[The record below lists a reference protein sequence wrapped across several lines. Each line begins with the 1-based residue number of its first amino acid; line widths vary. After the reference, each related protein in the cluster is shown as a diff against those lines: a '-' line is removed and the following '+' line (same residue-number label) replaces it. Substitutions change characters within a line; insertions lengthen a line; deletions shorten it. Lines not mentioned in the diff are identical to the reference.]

1 MVRFM
6 GNRRFAH
13 IALLVLLACL
23 ASAAQAETDFGN
35 LYRLYSQ
42 AGARDF
48 SPGRGKDF
56 WLKERA
62 GEGGEPMNCVTCHGA
77 DLRKQ
82 GRHNKSGKAIGPM
95 APSVNKD
102 RYTDVEKVEK
112 WFLRN
117 CKQVLRRECTP
128 QEKGDVLRYLS
139 QS

>member
-1 MVRFM
+1 MRKRSFVR
-6 GNRRFAH
+6 
-13 IALLVLLACL
+13 IVLLSALACPAPGAL
-23 ASAAQAETDFGN
+23 AGADFGS

-42 AGARDF
+42 AGGRDF
-48 SPGRGKDF
+48 NPDRGKDF
-56 WLKERA
+56 WLKERI
-62 GEGGEPMNCVTCHGA
+62 GEGGEPMNCATCHGS

-82 GRHNKSGKAIGPM
+82 GRHNKSGKAIPPM

-117 CKQVLRRECTP
+117 CKQVMKRECTP

>member
-1 MVRFM
+1 M
-6 GNRRFAH
+6 GNRRFAR
-13 IALLVLLACL
+13 IALLLLIASL
-23 ASAAQAETDFGN
+23 APAAQAEADFGK

-42 AGARDF
+42 AGGRDF
-48 SPGRGKDF
+48 SPDRGKDF

-62 GEGGEPMNCVTCHGA
+62 GENGEPMSCVTCHGA

-82 GRHNKSGKAIGPM
+82 GRHNKSGKAIEPM

-102 RYTDVEKVEK
+102 RYSDVEKLEK

-117 CKQVLRRECTP
+117 CKQVARRECTA